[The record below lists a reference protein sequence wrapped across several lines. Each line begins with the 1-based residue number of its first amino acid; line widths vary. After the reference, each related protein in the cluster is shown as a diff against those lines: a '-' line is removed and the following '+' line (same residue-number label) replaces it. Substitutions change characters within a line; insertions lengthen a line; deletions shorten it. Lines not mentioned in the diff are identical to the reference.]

1 VVGRSRNCSEP
12 FARLRDPGGS
22 SHSVA
27 QLLCGLDD
35 RLSLCRESYVLAR
48 ISSKCRCAKRE
59 CEDDAYVSDR
69 PAAQATWSAYCFH
82 ALIVMRLRISR
93 KLIRHLRAQC
103 FARDSLKFEK
113 LSQFFVGGDDE
124 SLSVVAV
131 CVSNPDYGIAVAAGG
146 PRFLQDQRKARSV
159 TCSNSGSSRIRF
171 RGDLASHSRAFC
183 RSSEALRTPSAVLP
197 NCSRGQ

>member
-22 SHSVA
+22 GHSVA
-27 QLLCGLDD
+27 QLLCGVDD
-35 RLSLCRESYVLAR
+35 LLWLRSEHDVLAW

-93 KLIRHLRAQC
+93 KPIRHLRAQY

-113 LSQFFVGGDDE
+113 RSQFFVGGDDE

-131 CVSNPDYGIAVAAGG
+131 CISNEDRLSVGINRCDAAPTPTGFAEIVSDDFPELHVEADCAA
-146 PRFLQDQRKARSV
+146 F
-159 TCSNSGSSRIRF
+159 
-171 RGDLASHSRAFC
+171 DLHTAI
-183 RSSEALRTPSAVLP
+183 TK
-197 NCSRGQ
+197 

>member
-35 RLSLCRESYVLAR
+35 RLSLCRKSYVLAR

-69 PAAQATWSAYCFH
+69 PTAQATWSPYCFH
-82 ALIVMRLRISR
+82 TLIVMRLRISR

-113 LSQFFVGGDDE
+113 RSQFFVGGDDE

-131 CVSNPDYGIAVAAGG
+131 CISNEDRLSVGINRCDAAPTPTGFAEIVSDDFPELHVDRIVPLLVSTQQSQNDMNGG
-146 PRFLQDQRKARSV
+146 AMTRASV
-159 TCSNSGSSRIRF
+159 LN
-171 RGDLASHSRAFC
+171 
-183 RSSEALRTPSAVLP
+183 
-197 NCSRGQ
+197 

>member
-12 FARLRDPGGS
+12 CARLRDPGGS
-22 SHSVA
+22 GHSVA

-59 CEDDAYVSDR
+59 RERDACAPDR

-103 FARDSLKFEK
+103 FARDSFKFEK
-113 LSQFFVGGDDE
+113 HRQFFVGANDE
-124 SLSVVAV
+124 SSSIVAMP
-131 CVSNPDYGIAVAAGG
+131 VSNEDCSPGTIQPEKLI
-146 PRFLQDQRKARSV
+146 PRTTQGL
-159 TCSNSGSSRIRF
+159 
-171 RGDLASHSRAFC
+171 
-183 RSSEALRTPSAVLP
+183 
-197 NCSRGQ
+197 